1 MYPLLRINETCVAR
15 RLRAVLCVIFF
26 LVVLTPADAQTTILN
41 GYAYKK
47 ITSTKEIINT
57 GEYLLV
63 CEATN
68 SVMTDVSKTSK
79 RGQVGS
85 CTLRDGVFTGY
96 DKAPL
101 TLTISKYDSYYY
113 NIKCSGGHLSPTSGS
128 TNVTL
133 SSSTPCPVHITF
145 DTNGNAKIGNSEDK
159 NRNIV
164 LYDGKLGHYTDYGTD
179 TYKAVQLYRRV
190 YVVNFPT
197 ATQGLTTFYN
207 ADYRYAVPTD
217 MKVYAVIAAEEGQPI
232 SLMEPFKVGNYV
244 KKGSAYLLKGTPG
257 TTIYLPTEND
267 ERGFQYDGKNYLEG
281 KRTDEG
287 LTSSSNNDVYYYK
300 LAIKDGQP
308 GFYWGA
314 ENGAAFQMTKPTT
327 AYLAVPKSAVQ
338 QAAGLRI
345 DLDAITGVKSLEMQ
359 VGKDL
364 NDGGGQIYTLDGRRC
379 TTVPRKGMYIINGK
393 KVIR

>member
-1 MYPLLRINETCVAR
+1 MFCAVFLLT
-15 RLRAVLCVIFF
+15 VI
-26 LVVLTPADAQTTILN
+26 TPTGAQTPVLN

-47 ITSTKEIINT
+47 ITSTTELNT
-57 GEYLLV
+57 MGEYVLV

-68 SVMTDVSKTSK
+68 SVMTGVSDN

-85 CTLRDGVFTGY
+85 CTLSDGVFTGY
-96 DKAPL
+96 TTAPL
-101 TLTISKYDSYYY
+101 TLTILKDGSNY
-113 NIKCSGGHLSPTSGS
+113 NIKCSGGYLKLTDSSKDLS
-128 TNVTL
+128 L
-133 SSSTPCPVHITF
+133 SSSTRTTLAISF
-145 DTNGNAKIGNSEDK
+145 DDNGNAKIGFDQGK
-159 NRNIV
+159 KYIV
-164 LYDGKLGHYTDYGTD
+164 LNGTQLIAYTTYGTD

-190 YVVNFPT
+190 YVVNFPE

-207 ADYRYAVPTD
+207 ADYRYEVPAD
-217 MKVYAVIAAEEGQPI
+217 MKVYAVTAAEEGQPI
-232 SLMEPFKVGNYV
+232 SLTEPFKVGNYV
-244 KKGSAYLLKGTPG
+244 KYGSAYLLKGTPG
-257 TTIYLPTEND
+257 TTIYLPTETNINGA
-267 ERGFQYDGKNYLEG
+267 EYNGVNYVEG
-281 KRTDEG
+281 ARSDNG
-287 LTSSSNNDVYYYK
+287 MTSSKNSDVYYYK

-364 NDGGGQIYTLDGRRC
+364 NDGDGQIYTLDGRRC

>member
-1 MYPLLRINETCVAR
+1 MFCAVFLLT
-15 RLRAVLCVIFF
+15 VI
-26 LVVLTPADAQTTILN
+26 TPTGAQTTVLN

-47 ITSTKEIINT
+47 ITSTNELNT
-57 GEYLLV
+57 SGEYVLV

-68 SVMTDVSKTSK
+68 SVMTKVESNKGT
-79 RGQVGS
+79 VGS
-85 CTLRDGVFTGY
+85 CELSDGVFTGY

-101 TLTISKYDSYYY
+101 TLTISTDNSYY
-113 NIKCSGGHLSPTSGS
+113 NIKCSGKNLTPVTKS
-128 TNVTL
+128 TNITL
-133 SSSTPCPVHITF
+133 GSSTPCPVHITF
-145 DTNGNAKIGNSEDK
+145 DKEGNVKIGNSNDN

-164 LYDGKLGHYTDYGTD
+164 LYDGKLGHYTTYDKD
-179 TYKAVQLYRRV
+179 SYKAVQLYRRV
-190 YVVNFPT
+190 YVVNFPE

-207 ADYRYAVPTD
+207 ADYRYEVPAD
-217 MKVYAVIAAEEGQPI
+217 MKVYAVTAAEEGQPV
-232 SLMEPFKVGNYV
+232 SLTEPFKVGNYV

-257 TTIYLPTEND
+257 TTIYLPTENNINGA
-267 ERGFQYDGKNYLEG
+267 EYNGVNYLKG
-281 KRTDEG
+281 ARSG
-287 LTSSSNNDVYYYK
+287 NGMTSSSKSDVYYYK
-300 LAIKDGQP
+300 LAIKDGQL

-345 DLDAITGVKSLEMQ
+345 DLDAITGVKFLEMQ

-364 NDGGGQIYTLDGRRC
+364 NDGDGQIYTLDGRRC

>member
-1 MYPLLRINETCVAR
+1 MFCAIFLLT
-15 RLRAVLCVIFF
+15 VI
-26 LVVLTPADAQTTILN
+26 TPTGAQTIVLN

-47 ITSTKEIINT
+47 ITSTDELNT
-57 GEYLLV
+57 MGEYVLV
-63 CEATN
+63 CEATKR
-68 SVMTDVSKTSK
+68 VMTGVSNN

-85 CTLRDGVFTGY
+85 CTLSDGVFTGY
-96 DKAPL
+96 TTAPL
-101 TLTISKYDSYYY
+101 TLTISTDGSDY
-113 NIKCSGGHLSPTSGS
+113 NIKCSGGYLKLTDDKTSLSLIS
-128 TNVTL
+128 TRTTL
-133 SSSTPCPVHITF
+133 AISF
-145 DTNGNAKIGNSEDK
+145 DDNGNAKIGYYK
-159 NRNIV
+159 GNRYIV
-164 LYDGKLGHYTDYGTD
+164 LNDKDKQLVASTTYGKD

-207 ADYRYAVPTD
+207 ADYRYEVPTD
-217 MKVYAVIAAEEGQPI
+217 MKVYAVTAAEEGQPI
-232 SLMEPFKVGNYV
+232 SLTEPFKVGNYV

-257 TTIYLPTEND
+257 TTIYLPTEDNKNGA
-267 ERGFQYDGKNYLEG
+267 EYNGVNYLKG
-281 KRTDEG
+281 ARSDNG
-287 LTSSSNNDVYYYK
+287 MTSSSKSDVYYYK
-300 LAIKDGQP
+300 LAIKDGQL

-364 NDGGGQIYTLDGRRC
+364 NDGDGQIYTLDGRRC

>member
-1 MYPLLRINETCVAR
+1 MFCAVFLLT
-15 RLRAVLCVIFF
+15 VI
-26 LVVLTPADAQTTILN
+26 TPTGAQTIVLN

-47 ITSTKEIINT
+47 ITSTNELKT
-57 GEYLLV
+57 AGEYVLV

-68 SVMTDVSKTSK
+68 SVMTGVSDN

-85 CTLRDGVFTGY
+85 CTLSDGVFTGY
-96 DKAPL
+96 TTAPL
-101 TLTISKYDSYYY
+101 TLTISTDGSNYY
-113 NIKCSGGHLSPTSGS
+113 NIKCSGRYLKLTDSSTDLS
-128 TNVTL
+128 L
-133 SSSTPCPVHITF
+133 SSQTKIAISF
-145 DTNGNAKIGNSEDK
+145 NDQGNAKIGYYKGS
-159 NRNIV
+159 RYIV
-164 LYDGKLGHYTDYGTD
+164 LNDKDKQLGAYTTYGTD
-179 TYKAVQLYRRV
+179 DYKAVQLYRRV
-190 YVVNFPT
+190 YVVNFPE

-207 ADYRYAVPTD
+207 ADYRYEVPAD
-217 MKVYAVIAAEEGQPI
+217 MKVYAVTTAEEGQPI
-232 SLMEPFKVGNYV
+232 SLTEPFKVGNYV
-244 KKGSAYLLKGTPG
+244 KRGSAYLLKGTPG
-257 TTIYLPTEND
+257 TTIYLPTEDNKYGA
-267 ERGFQYDGKNYLEG
+267 EYNGVNYLEG
-281 KRTDEG
+281 ARSDNG
-287 LTSSSNNDVYYYK
+287 MTSSSKSDVYYYK

-345 DLDAITGVKSLEMQ
+345 DLDAITGVKCLEMQ

-364 NDGGGQIYTLDGRRC
+364 NDGDGQIYTLDGRRC

>member
-1 MYPLLRINETCVAR
+1 MFCAIFLLTVINPTG
-15 RLRAVLCVIFF
+15 
-26 LVVLTPADAQTTILN
+26 AQTTVLN

-47 ITSTKEIINT
+47 ITSTNELNT
-57 GEYLLV
+57 MGEYVLV

-68 SVMTDVSKTSK
+68 SVMTEVSNN

-85 CTLRDGVFTGY
+85 CTLSDGVFTGY
-96 DKAPL
+96 TTAPL
-101 TLTISKYDSYYY
+101 TLTISTDGSNYY
-113 NIKCSGGHLSPTSGS
+113 NIKCSGRYLKLTDSSTDLS
-128 TNVTL
+128 L
-133 SSSTPCPVHITF
+133 SSQTKIAISF
-145 DTNGNAKIGNSEDK
+145 DDQGNAKIGFDK
-159 NRNIV
+159 GKRYIV
-164 LYDGKLGHYTDYGTD
+164 LNGTQLGAYTTDGTG

-207 ADYRYAVPTD
+207 ADYRYEVPTS
-217 MKVYAVIAAEEGQPI
+217 MTIYAVTAAEEGQPV
-232 SLMEPFKVGNYV
+232 SLKEPFTAGKYV

-257 TTIYLPTEND
+257 TTVYLPTEKND
-267 ERGFQYDGKNYLEG
+267 YGTVVSGTNLLEG
-281 KRTDEG
+281 TRTDEDM
-287 LTSSSNNDVYYYK
+287 TSSTKSDVYYYK

-364 NDGGGQIYTLDGRRC
+364 NDGDGQIYTLDGRRC

>member
-1 MYPLLRINETCVAR
+1 MFCAIFLLS
-15 RLRAVLCVIFF
+15 VI
-26 LVVLTPADAQTTILN
+26 TPTGAQTTVLN

-47 ITSTKEIINT
+47 ITSTNELNST
-57 GEYLLV
+57 GEYVLV
-63 CEATN
+63 CEADN
-68 SVMTDVSKTSK
+68 SVMTEVSNN

-85 CTLRDGVFTGY
+85 CTLSDGVFTGY
-96 DKAPL
+96 TTAPL
-101 TLTISKYDSYYY
+101 TLTISTDGSNYY
-113 NIKCSGGHLSPTSGS
+113 NIKCSGRYLKLTDSSTDLS
-128 TNVTL
+128 L
-133 SSSTPCPVHITF
+133 SSQTKIAISF
-145 DTNGNAKIGNSEDK
+145 DDQGNAKIGYYKGS
-159 NRNIV
+159 RYIV
-164 LYDGKLGHYTDYGTD
+164 LNDKDKQLGAYTTYDKD

-190 YVVNFPT
+190 YVVNFPE

-207 ADYRYAVPTD
+207 ADYRYEVPTS
-217 MKVYAVIAAEEGQPI
+217 MTIYAVTAAEEGQPV
-232 SLMEPFKVGNYV
+232 SLKEPFTAGKYV

-257 TTIYLPTEND
+257 TTVYLPTEKND
-267 ERGFQYDGKNYLEG
+267 YGTVVSGTNLLEG
-281 KRTDEG
+281 TRTDEDM
-287 LTSSSNNDVYYYK
+287 TSSTKSDVYYYK

-364 NDGGGQIYTLDGRRC
+364 NDGDGQIYTLDGRRC

>member
-1 MYPLLRINETCVAR
+1 MFCAVFLLT
-15 RLRAVLCVIFF
+15 VI
-26 LVVLTPADAQTTILN
+26 TPTGAQTTVLN

-47 ITSTKEIINT
+47 ITSTKELNT
-57 GEYLLV
+57 MGEYVLV

-68 SVMTDVSKTSK
+68 SVMTGVSNTNN

-85 CTLRDGVFTGY
+85 CTLSDGVFTGY
-96 DKAPL
+96 TTAPL
-101 TLTISKYDSYYY
+101 TLTISADGSNYY
-113 NIKCSGGHLSPTSGS
+113 NIKCSGRYLKLTDSSTDLS
-128 TNVTL
+128 L
-133 SSSTPCPVHITF
+133 SSQTKIAISF
-145 DTNGNAKIGNSEDK
+145 DDQGNAKIGYYK
-159 NRNIV
+159 GNRYIV
-164 LYDGKLGHYTDYGTD
+164 LNDKQLGAYTTYGTD
-179 TYKAVQLYRRV
+179 AYKAVQLYRRV
-190 YVVNFPT
+190 YVVNFPE

-207 ADYRYAVPTD
+207 ADYRYEVPTS
-217 MKVYAVIAAEEGQPI
+217 MTIYAVTAAEEGQPV
-232 SLMEPFKVGNYV
+232 SLTEPFTAGKYV

-257 TTIYLPTEND
+257 TTVYLPTEDN
-267 ERGFQYDGKNYLEG
+267 NYGTDVPGTNLLEG
-281 KRTDEG
+281 TRTYEG
-287 LTSSSNNDVYYYK
+287 WTSSKNSDVYYYK

-359 VGKDL
+359 GGKDL
-364 NDGGGQIYTLDGRRC
+364 NDGDGQIYTLDGRRC

>member
-1 MYPLLRINETCVAR
+1 MFCAVFLLT
-15 RLRAVLCVIFF
+15 VI
-26 LVVLTPADAQTTILN
+26 TPTGAQTTVLN

-47 ITSTKEIINT
+47 ITSTTELNT
-57 GEYLLV
+57 MGEYVLV

-68 SVMTDVSKTSK
+68 SVMTGVASNKGT
-79 RGQVGS
+79 VGS
-85 CTLRDGVFTGY
+85 CTLSDGVFTGY
-96 DKAPL
+96 DKDPL
-101 TLTISKYDSYYY
+101 TLTIKGDGSNY
-113 NIKCSGGHLSPTSGS
+113 NIKCSGENLTPVTGS
-128 TNVTL
+128 TDITL
-133 SSSTPCPVHITF
+133 GRSTPCPVHITF
-145 DTNGNAKIGNSEDK
+145 DTEGNVKIGNSNDK
-159 NRNIV
+159 DRNIV
-164 LYDGKLGHYTDYGTD
+164 LYDGKLGHYTIYGKD
-179 TYKAVQLYRRV
+179 AYKAVQLYRRV
-190 YVVNFPT
+190 YVVNFPE

-207 ADYRYAVPTD
+207 ADYRYEVPTS
-217 MKVYAVIAAEEGQPI
+217 MTIYAVTAAEEDQPV
-232 SLMEPFKVGNYV
+232 SLTEPFTAGKYV

-257 TTIYLPTEND
+257 TTVYLPKENN
-267 ERGFQYDGKNYLEG
+267 NYGTDVPGTNLLEG
-281 KRTDEG
+281 TRTNEG
-287 LTSSSNNDVYYYK
+287 LTSSKNSDVYYYK

-345 DLDAITGVKSLEMQ
+345 DLDAITGVKCLEMQ

-364 NDGGGQIYTLDGRRC
+364 NDGDGQIYTLDGRRC

>member
-1 MYPLLRINETCVAR
+1 MNPLSRLHETRVAR
-15 RLRAVLCVIFF
+15 RLRAMFCAIFLLTVINP
-26 LVVLTPADAQTTILN
+26 TGAQTTVLN

-47 ITSTKEIINT
+47 ITSKNELKAT
-57 GEYLLV
+57 GEYVLV
-63 CEATN
+63 CEADN
-68 SVMTDVSKTSK
+68 SVMTEVSDN

-85 CTLRDGVFTGY
+85 CTLSDGVFTGY
-96 DKAPL
+96 TTAPL
-101 TLTISKYDSYYY
+101 TLTISTDGSNYY
-113 NIKCSGGHLSPTSGS
+113 NIKCSGRYLKLSD
-128 TNVTL
+128 
-133 SSSTPCPVHITF
+133 SSTDLSLSNSQTKIAISF
-145 DTNGNAKIGNSEDK
+145 DNQGNAKIGYYKS
-159 NRNIV
+159 NRYIV
-164 LYDGKLGHYTDYGTD
+164 LNSTQLIASKD

-197 ATQGLTTFYN
+197 ATHGLTTFYN
-207 ADYRYAVPTD
+207 ADYRYEVPAD
-217 MKVYAVIAAEEGQPI
+217 MKVYAVTAAEEGQPI
-232 SLMEPFKVGNYV
+232 SLTEPFKVGNYV
-244 KKGSAYLLKGTPG
+244 KYGSAYLLKGTPG

-267 ERGFQYDGKNYLEG
+267 KNGAEYNGVNYLEG
-281 KRTDEG
+281 ARSDNG
-287 LTSSSNNDVYYYK
+287 MTSSKNSDVYYYK

-364 NDGGGQIYTLDGRRC
+364 NDGDGQIYTLDGRRC

>member
-1 MYPLLRINETCVAR
+1 MFCAVFLLT
-15 RLRAVLCVIFF
+15 VI
-26 LVVLTPADAQTTILN
+26 TPTGAQTTVLN

-47 ITSTKEIINT
+47 ITSTTELNT
-57 GEYLLV
+57 MGEYVLV

-68 SVMTDVSKTSK
+68 SVMTGVSNN

-85 CTLRDGVFTGY
+85 CTLSDGVFTGY
-96 DKAPL
+96 YKVPL
-101 TLTISKYDSYYY
+101 TLTILKDGSNYY
-113 NIKCSGGHLSPTSGS
+113 NIKCSGGYLKLTD
-128 TNVTL
+128 
-133 SSSTPCPVHITF
+133 SSTYLSLISSQTKIAISF
-145 DTNGNAKIGNSEDK
+145 DDQGNAKIGFDQGK
-159 NRNIV
+159 RYIV
-164 LYDGKLGHYTDYGTD
+164 LNDIDKQLGAYTTYGKDA
-179 TYKAVQLYRRV
+179 YKAVQLYRRV
-190 YVVNFPT
+190 YVVNFPE

-207 ADYRYAVPTD
+207 ANYRYEVPTS
-217 MKVYAVIAAEEGQPI
+217 MTIYAVTAAEEGQPV
-232 SLMEPFKVGNYV
+232 SLTEPFTAGKYV

-257 TTIYLPTEND
+257 TTVYLPTENN
-267 ERGFQYDGKNYLEG
+267 NYGTDVPGTNLLEG
-281 KRTDEG
+281 TRTNEG
-287 LTSSSNNDVYYYK
+287 LTSSTKSDVYYYK

-364 NDGGGQIYTLDGRRC
+364 NDGDGQIYTLDGRRC

-393 KVIR
+393 KV

>member
-1 MYPLLRINETCVAR
+1 MFCAIFLLT
-15 RLRAVLCVIFF
+15 VI
-26 LVVLTPADAQTTILN
+26 TPTGAQTTVLN

-47 ITSTKEIINT
+47 ITSTDELNTT
-57 GEYLLV
+57 GEYVLV

-68 SVMTDVSKTSK
+68 SVMTSVSGGSSS
-79 RGQVGS
+79 RGIVSS
-85 CTLRDGVFTGY
+85 CILSDGVFTGY
-96 DKAPL
+96 TTAPL
-101 TLTISKYDSYYY
+101 TLTISTDNSYY
-113 NIKCSGGHLSPTSGS
+113 NIKCSGGNLTPEKSS
-128 TNVTL
+128 TEITL
-133 SSSTPCPVHITF
+133 SKSKPCPVHITF
-145 DTNGNAKIGNSEDK
+145 DKEGNVKIGNSNDK

-164 LYDGKLGHYTDYGTD
+164 LNNGKLGHYTTGTD

-207 ADYRYAVPTD
+207 ADYRYEVPTS
-217 MKVYAVIAAEEGQPI
+217 MTIYAVTAAEEGQPV
-232 SLMEPFKVGNYV
+232 SLTKPFKAGEYV

-257 TTIYLPTEND
+257 TTVYLPTEKND
-267 ERGFQYDGKNYLEG
+267 YGTVVSGTNLLEG
-281 KRTDEG
+281 TRTDEDM
-287 LTSSSNNDVYYYK
+287 TSSTKSDVYYYK

-314 ENGAAFQMTKPTT
+314 ENGAAFHMTKPTT

-364 NDGGGQIYTLDGRRC
+364 NDGDGQIYTLDGCRC

>member
-1 MYPLLRINETCVAR
+1 MFCAIFLLTVM
-15 RLRAVLCVIFF
+15 
-26 LVVLTPADAQTTILN
+26 TPTGAQTTVLN

-47 ITSTKEIINT
+47 ITSKNELKTA
-57 GEYLLV
+57 GEYVLV

-68 SVMTDVSKTSK
+68 DVMTGVSNN

-85 CTLRDGVFTGY
+85 CTLSDGVFTGY
-96 DKAPL
+96 TTAPL
-101 TLTISKYDSYYY
+101 TLTILKDGSNYY
-113 NIKCSGGHLSPTSGS
+113 NIKCSGGYLKLTDSSKDLS
-128 TNVTL
+128 L
-133 SSSTPCPVHITF
+133 SSSTRTTLAISF
-145 DTNGNAKIGNSEDK
+145 DDNGNAKIGFDQGK
-159 NRNIV
+159 KYIV
-164 LYDGKLGHYTDYGTD
+164 LNGTQLIAYTTYGTD
-179 TYKAVQLYRRV
+179 SYKAVQLYRRV
-190 YVVNFPT
+190 YVVNFPE

-207 ADYRYAVPTD
+207 ANYRYEVPAD
-217 MKVYAVIAAEEGQPI
+217 MKVYAVTAAEEGQPI
-232 SLMEPFKVGNYV
+232 SLTEPFKVGNYV

-257 TTIYLPTEND
+257 TTIYLPTEDNKNGA
-267 ERGFQYDGKNYLEG
+267 EYNGVNYLEG
-281 KRTDEG
+281 ARSDNG
-287 LTSSSNNDVYYYK
+287 MTSSSKSDIYYYK

-364 NDGGGQIYTLDGRRC
+364 NDGDGQIYTLDGRRC

>member
-1 MYPLLRINETCVAR
+1 MFCAVFLLT
-15 RLRAVLCVIFF
+15 VI
-26 LVVLTPADAQTTILN
+26 TPTGAQTPVLN

-47 ITSTKEIINT
+47 ITSTDELNTT
-57 GEYLLV
+57 GEYVLV
-63 CEATN
+63 CEATKR
-68 SVMTDVSKTSK
+68 VMTGVASNKGT
-79 RGQVGS
+79 VGS
-85 CTLRDGVFTGY
+85 CELSDGVFTGY
-96 DKAPL
+96 TTAPL
-101 TLTISKYDSYYY
+101 TLTISKDGSDY
-113 NIKCSGGHLSPTSGS
+113 NIKCSGKNLTPVTGS
-128 TNVTL
+128 TDITL
-133 SSSTPCPVHITF
+133 GRSTPCPVHITF
-145 DTNGNAKIGNSEDK
+145 DTEGNVKIGNSNDN

-164 LYDGKLGHYTDYGTD
+164 LYDGKLGHYTTYGTG

-190 YVVNFPT
+190 YVVNFPE

-207 ADYRYAVPTD
+207 ADYRYEVPAD
-217 MKVYAVIAAEEGQPI
+217 MKVYAVTAAEEGQPI
-232 SLMEPFKVGNYV
+232 SLTEPFKVGNYV
-244 KKGSAYLLKGTPG
+244 KTGSAYLLKGTPG
-257 TTIYLPTEND
+257 TTIYLPTENNINGA
-267 ERGFQYDGKNYLEG
+267 EYNGVNYLEG
-281 KRTDEG
+281 ARSDNG
-287 LTSSSNNDVYYYK
+287 MTSSSKSDVYYYK

-327 AYLAVPKSAVQ
+327 AYLTVPKSAVQ

-364 NDGGGQIYTLDGRRC
+364 NDGDEQIYTLDGRRC

>member
-1 MYPLLRINETCVAR
+1 MFCAVFLLT
-15 RLRAVLCVIFF
+15 VI
-26 LVVLTPADAQTTILN
+26 TPTGAQTTVLN

-47 ITSTKEIINT
+47 ITSTNELNT
-57 GEYLLV
+57 MGEYVLV
-63 CEATN
+63 CEADN
-68 SVMTDVSKTSK
+68 SVMTSVSGGSSS
-79 RGQVGS
+79 RGIVSS
-85 CTLRDGVFTGY
+85 CILSDGVFTGY
-96 DKAPL
+96 TTAPL
-101 TLTISKYDSYYY
+101 TLTISTDNSYY
-113 NIKCSGGHLSPTSGS
+113 NIKCSGGNLTPEKSS
-128 TNVTL
+128 TEITL
-133 SSSTPCPVHITF
+133 SKSKPCPVHITF
-145 DTNGNAKIGNSEDK
+145 DKEGNVKIGNSNDK

-164 LYDGKLGHYTDYGTD
+164 LNNGKLGHYTTGTD

-207 ADYRYAVPTD
+207 ADYRYEVPTS
-217 MKVYAVIAAEEGQPI
+217 MTIYAVTAAEEGQPV
-232 SLMEPFKVGNYV
+232 SLTEPFKVGNYV
-244 KKGSAYLLKGTPG
+244 KQGSAYLLKGTPG
-257 TTIYLPTEND
+257 TTVYLPTE
-267 ERGFQYDGKNYLEG
+267 KNINGTVVPGTNLLEG

-287 LTSSSNNDVYYYK
+287 LTSSKYSDVYYYK

-314 ENGAAFQMTKPTT
+314 ENGAAFKMTKPTT

-345 DLDAITGVKSLEMQ
+345 DLDAITGVKFLEMQ

-364 NDGGGQIYTLDGRRC
+364 NDGDGQIYTLDGRRC

>member
-1 MYPLLRINETCVAR
+1 MFCAVFLLT
-15 RLRAVLCVIFF
+15 VI
-26 LVVLTPADAQTTILN
+26 TPTGAQTTVLN

-47 ITSTKEIINT
+47 ITSTNELNTT
-57 GEYLLV
+57 GEYVLV

-68 SVMTDVSKTSK
+68 SVMTGVADN

-85 CTLRDGVFTGY
+85 CTLSDGVFTGY
-96 DKAPL
+96 TTAPL
-101 TLTISKYDSYYY
+101 TLTILKDGSNY
-113 NIKCSGGHLSPTSGS
+113 NIKCSGKNLTPVKGS
-128 TNVTL
+128 TNITL
-133 SSSTPCPVHITF
+133 GSSSTPCPVHITF
-145 DTNGNAKIGNSEDK
+145 DTEGNVKIGNSNDK
-159 NRNIV
+159 NRNIF
-164 LYDGKLGHYTDYGTD
+164 LYNGELGHYPPYGTD

-190 YVVNFPT
+190 YVVNFPE
-197 ATQGLTTFYN
+197 ATQGLITFYN
-207 ADYRYAVPTD
+207 ADYRYEVPAD
-217 MKVYAVIAAEEGQPI
+217 MKVYAVTAAEEGQPI
-232 SLMEPFKVGNYV
+232 SLTEPFKVGNYV

-257 TTIYLPTEND
+257 TTIYLPTEKNINGA
-267 ERGFQYDGKNYLEG
+267 EYNGVNYLEG
-281 KRTDEG
+281 ARSDNG
-287 LTSSSNNDVYYYK
+287 MTSSKNSDVYYYK

-364 NDGGGQIYTLDGRRC
+364 NDGDGQIYTLDGRRC

>member
-1 MYPLLRINETCVAR
+1 MYPLLRINETRVAR
-15 RLRAVLCVIFF
+15 RLRAVLSALCLFVIF
-26 LVVLTPADAQTTILN
+26 TPTVAQTTVLN

-47 ITSTKEIINT
+47 ITSTKELNST
-57 GEYLLV
+57 GEYILV
-63 CEATN
+63 CEATSN
-68 SVMTDVSKTSK
+68 VMTKVSNDK
-79 RGQVGS
+79 GQVGS
-85 CTLRDGVFTGY
+85 CTLSDGLFTGY
-96 DKAPL
+96 NTAPL
-101 TLTISKYDSYYY
+101 TLTIETDGSTYY
-113 NIKCSGGHLSPTSGS
+113 NIKCSGKYLKLTEGYTSLSLNTSQTTIAIS
-128 TNVTL
+128 
-133 SSSTPCPVHITF
+133 F
-145 DTNGNAKIGNSEDK
+145 DDQGNAKIGYYKDK
-159 NRNIV
+159 RYIALN
-164 LYDGKLGHYTDYGTD
+164 GTQLGAYTTYGTN

-190 YVVNFPT
+190 YVVNFPI

-257 TTIYLPTEND
+257 TTIYLPTEDD

-281 KRTDEG
+281 TRTDKG
-287 LTSSSNNDVYYYK
+287 LTSSSNSDVYYYK
-300 LAIKDGQP
+300 LAIKDGQL

-327 AYLAVPKSAVQ
+327 AYLAVPQSAAQ
-338 QAAGLRI
+338 QASGLRI
-345 DLDAITGVKSLEMQ
+345 DLDAITGVQSVEVQ
-359 VGKDL
+359 NCKDS
-364 NDGGGQIYTLDGRRC
+364 DGQIYTLDGRRC

>member
-1 MYPLLRINETCVAR
+1 MFCAVFLLT
-15 RLRAVLCVIFF
+15 VI
-26 LVVLTPADAQTTILN
+26 TPTGAQTTVLN

-47 ITSTKEIINT
+47 ITSKYELNAT
-57 GEYLLV
+57 GEYVLV

-68 SVMTDVSKTSK
+68 SVMTGVASNKGT
-79 RGQVGS
+79 VGS
-85 CTLRDGVFTGY
+85 CKLSDGVFTGY
-96 DKAPL
+96 TTAPL
-101 TLTISKYDSYYY
+101 TLTISKDGSNY
-113 NIKCSGGHLSPTSGS
+113 NIKCSGKNLTPVTGS
-128 TNVTL
+128 TNITL
-133 SSSTPCPVHITF
+133 GSSSTPCPVHITF
-145 DTNGNAKIGNSEDK
+145 DTKGNVKIGNSNDK

-164 LYDGKLGHYTDYGTD
+164 LYDGKLGHYTTGTG

-207 ADYRYAVPTD
+207 ADYRYEVPTS
-217 MKVYAVIAAEEGQPI
+217 MTIYAVTAAEEGQPV
-232 SLMEPFKVGNYV
+232 SLKEPFTAGKYV

-257 TTIYLPTEND
+257 TTVYLPTEKND
-267 ERGFQYDGKNYLEG
+267 NGTVVSGTNLLEG

-287 LTSSSNNDVYYYK
+287 LTSSTKSDVYYYK

-364 NDGGGQIYTLDGRRC
+364 NDGDGQIYTLDGRRC

>member
-1 MYPLLRINETCVAR
+1 MFCAIFLLT
-15 RLRAVLCVIFF
+15 VI
-26 LVVLTPADAQTTILN
+26 TPTGAQTTVLN

-47 ITSTKEIINT
+47 ITSTDELNTT
-57 GEYLLV
+57 GEYVLV

-68 SVMTDVSKTSK
+68 SVMTSVSGGSSS
-79 RGQVGS
+79 RGIVSS
-85 CTLRDGVFTGY
+85 CILSDGVFTGY
-96 DKAPL
+96 TTAPL
-101 TLTISKYDSYYY
+101 TLTISTDNSYY
-113 NIKCSGGHLSPTSGS
+113 NIKCSGGNLTPAKSS
-128 TNVTL
+128 TEITL
-133 SSSTPCPVHITF
+133 SKSKPCPVHITF
-145 DTNGNAKIGNSEDK
+145 DKEGNVKIGNSNDK

-164 LYDGKLGHYTDYGTD
+164 LNNGKLGHYTTGTD

-207 ADYRYAVPTD
+207 ADYRYEVPTS
-217 MKVYAVIAAEEGQPI
+217 MTIYAVTAAKEGQPV
-232 SLMEPFKVGNYV
+232 SLTEPFKVGNYV

-257 TTIYLPTEND
+257 TTVYLPTEDNIN
-267 ERGFQYDGKNYLEG
+267 GTVVPGTNLLEG
-281 KRTDEG
+281 TRTNEG
-287 LTSSSNNDVYYYK
+287 LTSSTKSDVYYYK

-364 NDGGGQIYTLDGRRC
+364 NDGDGQIYTLDGRRC

>member
-1 MYPLLRINETCVAR
+1 MFCAIFLLT
-15 RLRAVLCVIFF
+15 VI
-26 LVVLTPADAQTTILN
+26 TPTGAQTTVLN

-47 ITSTKEIINT
+47 ITRTNELNAT
-57 GEYLLV
+57 GEYVLV

-68 SVMTDVSKTSK
+68 SVMTSVSDGSSS
-79 RGQVGS
+79 RGIVSS
-85 CTLRDGVFTGY
+85 CILSDGVFTGY
-96 DKAPL
+96 TTEPL
-101 TLTISKYDSYYY
+101 TLTILKDGSNY
-113 NIKCSGGHLSPTSGS
+113 NIKCSGKNLTPVTGA
-128 TNVTL
+128 TNITL
-133 SSSTPCPVHITF
+133 GSSSTPCPVHITF
-145 DTNGNAKIGNSEDK
+145 DKKGNVKIGNSNDN

-164 LYDGKLGHYTDYGTD
+164 LYDGKLGHYTTYGND

-207 ADYRYAVPTD
+207 ADYRYEVPAD
-217 MKVYAVIAAEEGQPI
+217 MKVYAVTAAEEGQPI
-232 SLMEPFKVGNYV
+232 SLTEPFKVGNYV
-244 KKGSAYLLKGTPG
+244 KIGSAYLLKGTPG
-257 TTIYLPTEND
+257 TTIYLPTEDNINGA
-267 ERGFQYDGKNYLEG
+267 EYNGVNYLEG
-281 KRTDEG
+281 ARSDNG
-287 LTSSSNNDVYYYK
+287 MTSSSKLDVYYYK

-364 NDGGGQIYTLDGRRC
+364 NDGDEQIYTLDGRRC

>member
-1 MYPLLRINETCVAR
+1 MFCAIFLLT
-15 RLRAVLCVIFF
+15 VI
-26 LVVLTPADAQTTILN
+26 TPTGAQTTVLN

-47 ITSTKEIINT
+47 ITSTNELKT
-57 GEYLLV
+57 AGEYVLV

-68 SVMTDVSKTSK
+68 SVMTSVSGGSSS
-79 RGQVGS
+79 RGIVSS
-85 CTLRDGVFTGY
+85 CILSDGVFTGY
-96 DKAPL
+96 TTAPL
-101 TLTISKYDSYYY
+101 TLTISTDNSYY
-113 NIKCSGGHLSPTSGS
+113 NIKCSGGNLTPEKSS
-128 TNVTL
+128 TEITL
-133 SSSTPCPVHITF
+133 SKSKPCPVHITF
-145 DTNGNAKIGNSEDK
+145 DKEGNVKIGNSNDK

-164 LYDGKLGHYTDYGTD
+164 LNNGKLGHYTTYDTD
-179 TYKAVQLYRRV
+179 DYKAVQLYRRV
-190 YVVNFPT
+190 YVVNFPE

-207 ADYRYAVPTD
+207 ADYRYEVPAD
-217 MKVYAVIAAEEGQPI
+217 MKVYAVTAAEEGQPI
-232 SLMEPFKVGNYV
+232 SLTEPFKVGNYV
-244 KKGSAYLLKGTPG
+244 KYGSAYLLKGTPG
-257 TTIYLPTEND
+257 TTIYLPTEDNINGTD
-267 ERGFQYDGKNYLEG
+267 VPGTNLLEG
-281 KRTDEG
+281 KRTVEG
-287 LTSSSNNDVYYYK
+287 LTSSTKSDVYYYK

-364 NDGGGQIYTLDGRRC
+364 NDGDGQIYTLDGRRC

>member
-1 MYPLLRINETCVAR
+1 MKLLSRLHETRVVR
-15 RLRAVLCVIFF
+15 RLRAMFCAIFLLTVI
-26 LVVLTPADAQTTILN
+26 TPTGAQTTVLN

-47 ITSTKEIINT
+47 ITSTTELNT
-57 GEYLLV
+57 MGEYVLV
-63 CEATN
+63 CEATKR
-68 SVMTDVSKTSK
+68 VMTGVASNKGT
-79 RGQVGS
+79 VGS
-85 CTLRDGVFTGY
+85 CTLSDGVFTGY
-96 DKAPL
+96 TTAPL
-101 TLTISKYDSYYY
+101 TLTILKDGSNY
-113 NIKCSGGHLSPTSGS
+113 NIKCSGKNLTPVTGS
-128 TNVTL
+128 TDITL
-133 SSSTPCPVHITF
+133 GRSTPCPVHITF
-145 DTNGNAKIGNSEDK
+145 DTEGNVKIGNSNDN

-164 LYDGKLGHYTDYGTD
+164 LYDGKLGHYTTYGKD

-190 YVVNFPT
+190 YVINFPE

-207 ADYRYAVPTD
+207 ADYRYEVPTS
-217 MKVYAVIAAEEGQPI
+217 MTIYAVTAAEEGQPV
-232 SLMEPFKVGNYV
+232 SLTEPFKVGNYV

-257 TTIYLPTEND
+257 TTVYLPTEDNIN
-267 ERGFQYDGKNYLEG
+267 GTVVPGTNLLEG
-281 KRTDEG
+281 TRTDEG
-287 LTSSSNNDVYYYK
+287 LTSSKNSDVYYYK

-364 NDGGGQIYTLDGRRC
+364 NDGDGQIYTLDGRRC

>member
-1 MYPLLRINETCVAR
+1 MFCAVFLLT
-15 RLRAVLCVIFF
+15 VI
-26 LVVLTPADAQTTILN
+26 TPTGAQTTVLN

-47 ITSTKEIINT
+47 ITSTNELNAT
-57 GEYLLV
+57 GEYVLV

-68 SVMTDVSKTSK
+68 SVMTGVSNTNN

-85 CTLRDGVFTGY
+85 CTLSDGVLTGY
-96 DKAPL
+96 DKDPL
-101 TLTISKYDSYYY
+101 TLTIKGDGSNY
-113 NIKCSGGHLSPTSGS
+113 NIKCSGGYLKLTDSSTDLS
-128 TNVTL
+128 L
-133 SSSTPCPVHITF
+133 SSQTKIAISF
-145 DTNGNAKIGNSEDK
+145 DDNGNAKIGYYK
-159 NRNIV
+159 GNRYIV
-164 LYDGKLGHYTDYGTD
+164 LNDKDKQLVASTTYGKD

-190 YVVNFPT
+190 YVINFPE

-207 ADYRYAVPTD
+207 ADYRYEVPTD
-217 MKVYAVIAAEEGQPI
+217 MKVYAVTAAEEVQPV
-232 SLMEPFKVGNYV
+232 SLKEPFTAGKYV

-257 TTIYLPTEND
+257 TTVYLPTEDNIN
-267 ERGFQYDGKNYLEG
+267 GTVVPGTNLLEG
-281 KRTDEG
+281 KRTNEG
-287 LTSSSNNDVYYYK
+287 LTSSKNSDVYYYK

-364 NDGGGQIYTLDGRRC
+364 NDGDGQIYTLDGRRC

>member
-1 MYPLLRINETCVAR
+1 MFCAVFLLT
-15 RLRAVLCVIFF
+15 VI
-26 LVVLTPADAQTTILN
+26 TPTGAQTTVLN

-47 ITSTKEIINT
+47 ITRTNELNAT
-57 GEYLLV
+57 GEYVLV

-68 SVMTDVSKTSK
+68 SVMTGVSDN

-85 CTLRDGVFTGY
+85 CTLSDGVFTGY
-96 DKAPL
+96 TTAPL
-101 TLTISKYDSYYY
+101 TLTILKDGSNYYH
-113 NIKCSGGHLSPTSGS
+113 IKCSRGYLKLTNSSKDLSLIDSQ
-128 TNVTL
+128 
-133 SSSTPCPVHITF
+133 SSQTKIAISF
-145 DTNGNAKIGNSEDK
+145 DEQGNAKIGFDQGK
-159 NRNIV
+159 RYIV
-164 LYDGKLGHYTDYGTD
+164 LNGTQLEAYTKYGKD

-190 YVVNFPT
+190 YVVNFPE
-197 ATQGLTTFYN
+197 ATQRLTTFYN
-207 ADYRYAVPTD
+207 ADYRYEIPAD
-217 MKVYAVIAAEEGQPI
+217 MKVYAVTTAEEGQPI
-232 SLMEPFKVGNYV
+232 SLTEPFKVGNYV
-244 KKGSAYLLKGTPG
+244 KRGSAYLLKGTPG
-257 TTIYLPTEND
+257 TTIYLPTEDNKYGA
-267 ERGFQYDGKNYLEG
+267 EYNGVNYLEG
-281 KRTDEG
+281 ARSDNG
-287 LTSSSNNDVYYYK
+287 MTSSSKSDVYYYK

-345 DLDAITGVKSLEMQ
+345 DLDAITGGKSLEMQ

-364 NDGGGQIYTLDGRRC
+364 NDGDGQIYTLDGRRC

>member
-1 MYPLLRINETCVAR
+1 MFCAVFLLT
-15 RLRAVLCVIFF
+15 VI
-26 LVVLTPADAQTTILN
+26 TPTGAQTTVLN

-47 ITSTKEIINT
+47 ITSTNELNAT
-57 GEYLLV
+57 GEYVLV

-68 SVMTDVSKTSK
+68 SVMTGVSNTNN

-85 CTLRDGVFTGY
+85 CTLSDGVLTGY
-96 DKAPL
+96 DKDPL
-101 TLTISKYDSYYY
+101 TLTIKGDGSNY
-113 NIKCSGGHLSPTSGS
+113 NIKCSGGYLKLTDSSTDLS
-128 TNVTL
+128 L
-133 SSSTPCPVHITF
+133 SSQTKIAISF
-145 DTNGNAKIGNSEDK
+145 DDNGNAKIGYYK
-159 NRNIV
+159 GNRYIV
-164 LYDGKLGHYTDYGTD
+164 LNDKDKQLVASTTYGKD

-190 YVVNFPT
+190 YVINFPE

-207 ADYRYAVPTD
+207 ADYRYEVPTD
-217 MKVYAVIAAEEGQPI
+217 MKVYAVTAAEEGQPV
-232 SLMEPFKVGNYV
+232 SLKEPFTAGKYV

-257 TTIYLPTEND
+257 TTVYLPTEDNIN
-267 ERGFQYDGKNYLEG
+267 GTVVPGTNLLEG
-281 KRTDEG
+281 KRTNEG
-287 LTSSSNNDVYYYK
+287 LTSSKNSDVYYYK

-364 NDGGGQIYTLDGRRC
+364 NDGDGQIYTLDGRRC

>member
-1 MYPLLRINETCVAR
+1 MFCAIFLLT
-15 RLRAVLCVIFF
+15 VI
-26 LVVLTPADAQTTILN
+26 TPTGAQTTVLN

-47 ITSTKEIINT
+47 ITSTDELNTT
-57 GEYLLV
+57 GEYVLV

-68 SVMTDVSKTSK
+68 SVMTSVSGGSSS
-79 RGQVGS
+79 RGIVSS
-85 CTLRDGVFTGY
+85 CILSDGVFTGY
-96 DKAPL
+96 TTAPL
-101 TLTISKYDSYYY
+101 TLTISTDNSYY
-113 NIKCSGGHLSPTSGS
+113 NIKCSGGNLTPEKSS
-128 TNVTL
+128 TEITL
-133 SSSTPCPVHITF
+133 SKSKPCPVHITF
-145 DTNGNAKIGNSEDK
+145 DKEGNVKIGNSNDK

-164 LYDGKLGHYTDYGTD
+164 LNNGKLGHYTTGTD

-207 ADYRYAVPTD
+207 ADYRYEVPTS
-217 MKVYAVIAAEEGQPI
+217 MTIYAVTAAEEGQPV
-232 SLMEPFKVGNYV
+232 SLKEPFTAGKYV

-257 TTIYLPTEND
+257 TTVYLPTEKND
-267 ERGFQYDGKNYLEG
+267 NGTVVSGTNLLEG

-287 LTSSSNNDVYYYK
+287 LTSSTKSDVYYYK

-364 NDGGGQIYTLDGRRC
+364 NDGDGQIYTLDGRRC

>member
-1 MYPLLRINETCVAR
+1 M
-15 RLRAVLCVIFF
+15 
-26 LVVLTPADAQTTILN
+26 
-41 GYAYKK
+41 
-47 ITSTKEIINT
+47 
-57 GEYLLV
+57 
-63 CEATN
+63 
-68 SVMTDVSKTSK
+68 
-79 RGQVGS
+79 
-85 CTLRDGVFTGY
+85 FTGY
-96 DKAPL
+96 TTAPL
-101 TLTISKYDSYYY
+101 TLTILKDGSNYY
-113 NIKCSGGHLSPTSGS
+113 NIKCSGGYLKLTD
-128 TNVTL
+128 
-133 SSSTPCPVHITF
+133 SSTYLSLISSQTKIAISF
-145 DTNGNAKIGNSEDK
+145 DKQGNAKIGFDQGK
-159 NRNIV
+159 RYIV
-164 LYDGKLGHYTDYGTD
+164 LNGTQLGAYTSTD

-207 ADYRYAVPTD
+207 ADYRYEVPAD
-217 MKVYAVIAAEEGQPI
+217 MKVYAVTAAEEGQPI
-232 SLMEPFKVGNYV
+232 SLTEPFKVGNYV

-257 TTIYLPTEND
+257 TTIYLPTENNKNGA
-267 ERGFQYDGKNYLEG
+267 EYNGVNYLEG
-281 KRTDEG
+281 TRTDEG
-287 LTSSSNNDVYYYK
+287 LTSSKNSDVYYYK

-364 NDGGGQIYTLDGRRC
+364 NDGDGQIYTLDGRRC